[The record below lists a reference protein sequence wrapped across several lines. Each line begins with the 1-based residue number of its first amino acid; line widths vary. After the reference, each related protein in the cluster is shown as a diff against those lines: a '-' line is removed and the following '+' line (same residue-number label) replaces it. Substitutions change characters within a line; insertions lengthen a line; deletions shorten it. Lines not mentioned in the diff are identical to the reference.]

1 MFQEK
6 GQDKTT
12 EELNGVNNLPDKQF
26 KAMIVKVLKELLRT
40 RDEQSEKFCLILG
53 DAWAVDQQ
61 GK

>member
-1 MFQEK
+1 MFQEQ

-40 RDEQSEKFCLILG
+40 RDEQSEKLCF
-53 DAWAVDQQ
+53 
-61 GK
+61 